1 MTLKNFI
8 LALLLCGGALDA
20 AAQSPELLYQQAN
33 GLYQAGKIAEAR
45 DLYESIASNGYES
58 GDLLYNLGNAHYRLG
73 DLGRAILNFE
83 RARRIMPA
91 DDDLRHNLQLAN
103 LRVVDRIEPT
113 PRLFLW
119 DWWDGIKG
127 AFSAQSALWFSFAL
141 FVLLASAL
149 MTMMLIRAYVVRKS
163 ALIAG
168 VVTALL
174 LAFSLVLTFQKIAD
188 DGRRDEAV
196 VVASI
201 TTIKNSP
208 DGHSTDAFVLH
219 AGVKVRVID
228 SVNDWIQIRLADG
241 KVGWM
246 ERGAAETI

>member
-1 MTLKNFI
+1 MTMKNFM
-8 LALLLCGGALDA
+8 LALLLCGGASGA
-20 AAQSPELLYQQAN
+20 AAQSPEQLYQQAN
-33 GLYQAGKIAEAR
+33 ALYQAGKIAEAR
-45 DLYESIASNGYES
+45 DLYESVVSNGYVS
-58 GDLLYNLGNAHYRLG
+58 GDLLYNLGNAYYRLG
-73 DLGRAILNFE
+73 DLGRAILNYE

-103 LRVVDRIEPT
+103 LRVADRIEPT

-127 AFSAQSALWFSFAL
+127 AFSAQSAVWFAFVL
-141 FVLLASAL
+141 FVLLVVAA
-149 MTMMLIRAYVVRKS
+149 MTMMLIRTYVVRKT

-174 LAFSLVLTFQKIAD
+174 LAFSLVLMFQKIAD

-201 TTIKNSP
+201 TTVKNSP
-208 DGHSTDAFVLH
+208 DAHSTDAFVLH

-228 SVNDWIQIRLADG
+228 SVNEWIQIRLADG

-246 ERGAAETI
+246 ERGAALTI